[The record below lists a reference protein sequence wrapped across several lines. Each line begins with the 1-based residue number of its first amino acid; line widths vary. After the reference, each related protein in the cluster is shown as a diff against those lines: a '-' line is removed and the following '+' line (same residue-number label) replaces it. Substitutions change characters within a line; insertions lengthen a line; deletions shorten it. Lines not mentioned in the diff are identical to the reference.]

1 MTLLGLELSDAGILV
16 AGSEPAGLLKVDG
29 NSVESP
35 GFALPE
41 KTALKV
47 PGLRCRKKI
56 DWPSAALLKTKPTF
70 IPVRFSITSGI
81 N

>member
-1 MTLLGLELSDAGILV
+1 MSLLGLELSDAGILV

-41 KTALKV
+41 K
-47 PGLRCRKKI
+47 
-56 DWPSAALLKTKPTF
+56 

>member
-1 MTLLGLELSDAGILV
+1 MSILGLELSDAGILV
-16 AGSEPAGLLKVDG
+16 AGNEPAGLLKVDG

-41 KTALKV
+41 KKA
-47 PGLRCRKKI
+47 G
-56 DWPSAALLKTKPTF
+56 LLKAKPTF
-70 IPVRFSITSGI
+70 IPVRFSITSGT